1 MIKKILFFPGF
12 LIIAIIYFFP
22 TERGFGRN
30 TIMGF
35 RWWEYRDK
43 LAPVFSIALY
53 LLLAAFAFP
62 HHSSESKV
70 TNTAKSSPS
79 VEKITKQEQ
88 PVQVH
93 DSANTTSGSE
103 SAFITEQPEIF
114 DTLCVAKEKI
124 VFSCSTGKKVISV
137 CSSENLSSDTGYV
150 QYRYGTKTMTELTFP
165 EQKNHPKDFAT
176 GGNLTFSGGGGS
188 YMRLNNS
195 AYSYIV
201 YSGIGKNWEKDGLV
215 VEKGGETLSNILCKS
230 SVVSNIGVD
239 FYEKNAVPEDT
250 VGFEIP

>member
-1 MIKKILFFPGF
+1 
-12 LIIAIIYFFP
+12 
-22 TERGFGRN
+22 
-30 TIMGF
+30 MGL

-53 LLLAAFAFP
+53 LLLAAFAFS
-62 HHSSESKV
+62 HHSSENKA

-79 VEKITKQEQ
+79 VEKITKTEQ
-88 PVQVH
+88 SVQVH
-93 DSANTTSGSE
+93 DANATSASE
-103 SAFITEQPEIF
+103 SAFVSEQLETS

-124 VFSCSTGKKVISV
+124 VFSCSAGKKIISV

-165 EQKNHPKDFAT
+165 EQKNHPKDFAK

-188 YMRLNNS
+188 YMRLNNGT
-195 AYSYIV
+195 YSYIV

-215 VEKGGETLSNILCKS
+215 VEKGGETLSNIPCKS
-230 SVVSNIGVD
+230 SVVSNIGVG
-239 FYEKNAVPEDT
+239 FYEKNAVPEDEA
-250 VGFEIP
+250 GFEIP